1 MGQESM
7 EKKMTRIKICGLKR
21 PEDVEYVNQYLPDY
35 AGFVFA
41 GSKRKVTDEQAE
53 KLSRKLDE
61 RIIPVGVFVNEPA
74 EHIVNL
80 VKKGIIRVVQLHGDE
95 DETYILKLRKM
106 LKGTDKEPDNR
117 VENVIDGSGESG
129 EKSGEQNREETIKI
143 IKAVR
148 VQSREEIL
156 EAAKLLC
163 DYLLLDTWQKD
174 TYGGCGKQFD
184 KALIP
189 SKLSV
194 PYFLAGGLSAENVQK
209 NIKICHPYAVDVSSA
224 VETDENK
231 DRKKIQEFIE
241 RVREYE

>member
-1 MGQESM
+1 
-7 EKKMTRIKICGLKR
+7 MTRIKICGLKR
-21 PEDVEYVNQYLPDY
+21 PEDVDYVNQYLPDY

-53 KLSRKLDE
+53 ELSRKLDE

-74 EHIVNL
+74 ELIVSL
-80 VKKGIIRVVQLHGDE
+80 VKKGIIRLVQLHGDE
-95 DETYILKLRKM
+95 DEVYILKLKEL
-106 LKGTDKEPDNR
+106 LKET
-117 VENVIDGSGESG
+117 ENAIYGSEEIGGKAS
-129 EKSGEQNREETIKI
+129 EQNRKETIKI

-148 VQSREEIL
+148 VQSRKQIL
-156 EAAKLLC
+156 EAAKLSC

-174 TYGGCGKQFD
+174 VYGGCGKQFD

-189 SKLSV
+189 SELTM
-194 PYFLAGGLSAENVQK
+194 PYFLAGGLSAENIQK
-209 NIKICHPYAVDVSSA
+209 NIEICHPYAVDVSSA
-224 VETDENK
+224 VETDGNK